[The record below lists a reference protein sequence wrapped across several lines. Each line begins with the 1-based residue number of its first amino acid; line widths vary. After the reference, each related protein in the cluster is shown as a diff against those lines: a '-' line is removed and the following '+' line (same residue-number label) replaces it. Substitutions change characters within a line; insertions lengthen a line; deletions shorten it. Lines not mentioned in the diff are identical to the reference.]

1 MNVIDLKM
9 RRHKRDMERR
19 WRTEPAAAVV
29 LITESGKIAAFAGRP
44 ERIPADTPFGEE
56 DEAFWQPW
64 SLACDLA
71 ERLKR
76 HPAVQ
81 DMMAHGF
88 RVEAIRAG

>member
-1 MNVIDLKM
+1 MNVIDLTN
-9 RRHKRDMERR
+9 RRHKRDMQRR

-44 ERIPADTPFGEE
+44 ERAPANTPFGEE
-56 DEAFWQPW
+56 DEAYWQPW

-71 ERLKR
+71 ERLKQ
-76 HPAVQ
+76 HPAVKN
-81 DMMAHGF
+81 MMAQGF

>member
-1 MNVIDLKM
+1 MNVIDLTR

-29 LITESGKIAAFAGRP
+29 LITEGGKIAAFAGRP
-44 ERIPADTPFGEE
+44 ELTAADTPFGEE

-76 HPAVQ
+76 HPAVK
-81 DMMAHGF
+81 DMMRQGF